1 MSQVQTNNIRLTSTD
16 KYNTHNDGSFPRVEH
31 YMNKVLINTEIITS
45 NIFVNV
51 KFNIYNVNAFSLDM
65 YRRVL

>member
-16 KYNTHNDGSFPRVEH
+16 KYNTHNDDSFPTAEQ
-31 YMNKVLINTEIITS
+31 YMNKVLINNETITS
-45 NIFVNV
+45 KIFVNV
-51 KFNIYNVNAFSLDM
+51 KFNIYNVNAFSLDI